1 MHRQRYM
8 FGIVLGALVGVFG
21 TGVPVRTLAGI
32 PVHGVIAF
40 VSAVVTVAS
49 AIGLLVAHYRHVK
62 ASDASEE
69 ASGASPP

>member
-8 FGIVLGALVGVFG
+8 FGIVLGALIGVFG
-21 TGVPVRTLAGI
+21 TGVPVRTVAGV

-49 AIGLLVAHYRHVK
+49 AIGLLVAQYRHVK

-69 ASGASPP
+69 TAESASP

>member
-21 TGVPVRTLAGI
+21 TGVPVRAVAGI
-32 PVHGVIAF
+32 PVHGAIAF

-49 AIGLLVAHYRHVK
+49 AIGLLVAQYRYVK
-62 ASDASEE
+62 SSDASSEG
-69 ASGASPP
+69 SGASSP